1 MDQLILNFQEI
12 DGDIDTYENE
22 NINIIN
28 PENNKS
34 MKIENQLTKITK
46 NNNKDDNISKKYNN
60 LLINLTKK
68 ICYIFI
74 NIYYISIKYH
84 VYW

>member
-74 NIYYISIKYH
+74 NI
-84 VYW
+84 

>member
-46 NNNKDDNISKKYNN
+46 NNNTDDNISKKYNN
-60 LLINLTKK
+60 LITNLTKK

-74 NIYYISIKYH
+74 VIIHIII
-84 VYW
+84 